1 MERAQLL
8 HYAIRYSGN
17 SALIKRALLRSEAYD
32 PTLSV
37 DHAITLADPDYPA
50 AFLMLEEPPFVVFY
64 RGDKSLIHQNGVA
77 IVGSRAMSPYAE
89 QVTRWIASSLSRRY
103 PIISG
108 LAKGVDATAHAA
120 ALENGRTIAV
130 LGCGIDRV
138 YPTTNGALYQQIIT
152 NGLVLSEYPA
162 MTPPIAA
169 HFPWRNRLVA
179 ALSSTV
185 IVTQADFK
193 SGSMIT
199 VKQALSLGKDVATIP
214 YRLGDR
220 EGEACNALIRDG
232 AFVIMDEGDLA
243 LI

>member
-1 MERAQLL
+1 M
-8 HYAIRYSGN
+8 I
-17 SALIKRALLRSEAYD
+17 D
-32 PTLSV
+32 D
-37 DHAITLADPDYPA
+37 DHAITMADPDYPA
-50 AFLMLEEPPFVVFY
+50 AFLMLEDPPYVVFY
-64 RGDKSLIHQNGVA
+64 RGDKSLIHQRGVA
-77 IVGSRAMSPYAE
+77 IVGSREMTPYAE
-89 QVTRWIASSLSRRY
+89 QVTRWIASTLADRY
-103 PIISG
+103 PIVSG

-120 ALENGRTIAV
+120 ALLKGRTVAV
-130 LGCGIDRV
+130 LGCGIDRI
-138 YPTTNGALYQQIIT
+138 YPSTNAALYHHIIAQ
-152 NGLVLSEYPA
+152 GLVLSEYPA
-162 MTPPIAA
+162 LTPPLAA

-199 VKQALSLGKDVATIP
+199 VKQALALGKDVATIP

-232 AFVIMDEGDLA
+232 ALLIMDDGDLA